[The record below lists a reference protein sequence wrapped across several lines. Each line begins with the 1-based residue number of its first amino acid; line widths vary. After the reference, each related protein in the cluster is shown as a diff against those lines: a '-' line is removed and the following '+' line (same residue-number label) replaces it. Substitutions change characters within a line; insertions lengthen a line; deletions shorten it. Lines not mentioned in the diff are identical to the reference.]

1 MKKNILSLF
10 FCLWIGFPT
19 VALANSTNII
29 ISLGFSGPIESL
41 TPSMASSAEMA
52 IQEARD
58 SKIFLGGR
66 NIFSERVDST
76 CIDTQQAVENLKA
89 SSLGRF
95 ASGIIGA
102 DCSGV
107 STAILENFALTN
119 NIAMISPSAT
129 SPHLTNIYDNNLFFR
144 TSPSDKTQAKILAET
159 MINKGIKS
167 AAVTYTNND
176 YGRLLAEN
184 FKYNFKLMGGMVTI
198 ILAHEDGKNEYS
210 QEVEK
215 LSNAGGEALVVAGY
229 LDQGGGY
236 IFRTSLKMNAF
247 KKYVL
252 PDGMIGD
259 SLISSLDTELP
270 NSFGILPAFEPI
282 GHKMFKSATTQKG
295 IKTGPF
301 SGNTYDAAALMLLA
315 MQAAGSD
322 KSNKYKNFIVD
333 VANAPGIKIY
343 PGEIKK
349 GLKLLIDGF
358 DIDYVG
364 VTGVELDTLG
374 DALGFYE
381 ELGIKNNQFVRTKI
395 IQSKSNQIASNN
407 SLSPSYPSKLI
418 DAQTPSITIAS
429 TSSNDRRGTISGTVK
444 DNIGV
449 AELRVDGKVVPLKP
463 DGSFE
468 WQGFVPAGGKSVV
481 IEAIDTS
488 GLSSMQQVRLER
500 GQQNQVA
507 EPSFAELNPFRGK
520 AAKKNRNALA
530 LIVGVSDYK
539 RTSDPA
545 IYADKDAQ
553 YFHDYAAVKLGV
565 PDNNIFSLVNDKAD
579 KVEITKAVKNWLLRM
594 SVKDKTDVYV
604 FFAGHGLA
612 SSDGSNMFLL
622 PYDGDPELLE
632 DSAIDRRQ
640 LFADIQAISPRSVTV
655 FLDSCYSGGTRA
667 GGTLVASLRPIT
679 IRTKEQNIPDGFT
692 VLSAAKGDQTSQSLE
707 EAKHGLFSYFL
718 MRGLEGDADAN
729 NDNQITAGELHSFV
743 TDKVERQSGFKQT
756 PDLQGDAERVLVRFE

>member
-1 MKKNILSLF
+1 MFNKFTPSTFALIGLFLNFVGLLLLTSCGPAASLATNIAVTALTYAVEPDMQPEKNATNTAASTTSA
-10 FCLWIGFPT
+10 GFQ
-19 VALANSTNII
+19 NSTLYGGSLDIVVCQNQM
-29 ISLGFSGPIESL
+29 ISNLARIEAKNRGL
-41 TPSMASSAEMA
+41 NCELILADASS
-52 IQEARD
+52 D
-58 SKIFLGGR
+58 
-66 NIFSERVDST
+66 
-76 CIDTQQAVENLKA
+76 
-89 SSLGRF
+89 
-95 ASGIIGA
+95 IG
-102 DCSGV
+102 
-107 STAILENFALTN
+107 
-119 NIAMISPSAT
+119 
-129 SPHLTNIYDNNLFFR
+129 
-144 TSPSDKTQAKILAET
+144 
-159 MINKGIKS
+159 
-167 AAVTYTNND
+167 
-176 YGRLLAEN
+176 
-184 FKYNFKLMGGMVTI
+184 
-198 ILAHEDGKNEYS
+198 
-210 QEVEK
+210 
-215 LSNAGGEALVVAGY
+215 
-229 LDQGGGY
+229 
-236 IFRTSLKMNAF
+236 
-247 KKYVL
+247 
-252 PDGMIGD
+252 
-259 SLISSLDTELP
+259 
-270 NSFGILPAFEPI
+270 NS
-282 GHKMFKSATTQKG
+282 
-295 IKTGPF
+295 
-301 SGNTYDAAALMLLA
+301 
-315 MQAAGSD
+315 
-322 KSNKYKNFIVD
+322 
-333 VANAPGIKIY
+333 
-343 PGEIKK
+343 
-349 GLKLLIDGF
+349 
-358 DIDYVG
+358 
-364 VTGVELDTLG
+364 
-374 DALGFYE
+374 
-381 ELGIKNNQFVRTKI
+381 
-395 IQSKSNQIASNN
+395 SNN
-407 SLSPSYPSKLI
+407 SNDKFAFVPSRAENGFPKFAAIRCYSPDNSGYHYSLPYNEKECRAGSYRISEEDFQIVSGLNTAELKIVKPIQADSKSPT
-418 DAQTPSITIAS
+418 DTQNPSITIAS
-429 TSSNDRRGTISGTVK
+429 TSSNDRRGIISGAVK
-444 DNIGV
+444 DNTGV
-449 AELRVDGKVVPLKP
+449 AELRVDGEVVPLKP

-481 IEAIDTS
+481 IEAIDTA
-488 GLSSMQQVRLER
+488 GLSSMRQVRLER
-500 GQQNQVA
+500 GQQNRAA

-632 DSAIDRRQ
+632 DSAIDRKQ

-756 PDLQGDAERVLVRFE
+756 PDLQGDAQRVLVRFQ